1 MEKFFEAT
9 KNLTPEERGKH
20 LGVAGN
26 ELKVASEA
34 VATDVNLSQTAAPA
48 ATDAVEAHFIAFTL
62 VDGHL
67 YEFDGLR
74 TPLNHGEATEDDF
87 LEKTAKVV
95 QTQFM
100 EKLPDEVNM
109 SLITFG
115 AAGAGFS
122 DDD

>member
-9 KNLTPEERGKH
+9 KDMSPEERGKH

-26 ELKVASEA
+26 ELKEASEA
-34 VATDVNLSQTAAPA
+34 VATDATLSQTAAPA

-62 VDGHL
+62 IDGHL
-67 YEFDGLR
+67 YELDGLR
-74 TPLNHGEATEDDF
+74 APLNHGAATTDDF
-87 LEKTAKVV
+87 LEKTAQVV
-95 QTQFM
+95 QSQFM
-100 EKLPDEVNM
+100 DKCPDEVNM

-115 AAGAGFS
+115 AAGEGFS